1 MERWQGYN
9 FDLPDNSS
17 YFVEVV
23 NNKTIKLYYT
33 LSDQQSRINSVGI
46 YTGSSGTHRFS
57 TLSTKKQIDS
67 VKIID
72 GGEGYTNRKLIVKS
86 AGISTADNSINF
98 ENHGFNDGELVTY
111 NYETSAISGIS
122 TTNQYYILKT
132 DNDSF
137 RLCNAGVGGTNPSNY
152 ERGNF
157 ETLESTGSG
166 YQYFAYPDIS
176 VSIKYTTSGIGTST
190 QQYEDLVT
198 TPVVKGNIIDG
209 YVYESG
215 VGYGSTILNY
225 ENNPTINIQNG
236 KLAQLTPTV
245 IGDKIT
251 NVSISYEELNI
262 IQFQIW

>member
-1 MERWQGYN
+1 MEKEPVIEPVLVSRPRDVLFNADESSDGGGVNQTTDEIAFLTDHNFVNGEQIIYNSLDNNPVSIGTAGYN

-46 YTGSSGTHRFS
+46 YTGSSGSHRFS

-122 TTNQYYILKT
+122 SANQYYILK
-132 DNDSF
+132 
-137 RLCNAGVGGTNPSNY
+137 LIMIH
-152 ERGNF
+152 
-157 ETLESTGSG
+157 L
-166 YQYFAYPDIS
+166 
-176 VSIKYTTSGIGTST
+176 
-190 QQYEDLVT
+190 
-198 TPVVKGNIIDG
+198 G
-209 YVYESG
+209 YVMP
-215 VGYGSTILNY
+215 V
-225 ENNPTINIQNG
+225 
-236 KLAQLTPTV
+236 
-245 IGDKIT
+245 
-251 NVSISYEELNI
+251 
-262 IQFQIW
+262 